1 MALQIW
7 NQDKLIILNAYKPP
21 ASKGRTNKGW
31 TKEELDDKREG
42 LIMVMRDI
50 IVKAQALLRLRKRS
64 ARESSRVD
72 KITQIF
78 KKWSGVKLTPTKIP
92 GLVEDLSEA
101 EGDVKVLE
109 EDFGTHNDY
118 SVPRARGNDTATSDE
133 ETEALTEEEEAP
145 RPPPPPPSRRTRG
158 ASRLPRKVATRHVTR
173 RRNTRQI
180 APSDSESISDEE
192 SDEDSFEPA
201 ERRTRQAGAG
211 EGWSRSNTSPVVDDF
226 TGNPGLKIP
235 KPTSALAYIQLFIT
249 RALLE
254 FFTVETN
261 LYASQLFRMA
271 NENVSDIWTP
281 VKVSEMARF
290 LGLFILMGIIRL
302 PTMRMYWQTAKPWHA
317 RFFSLFMP
325 SRRFQHINQFFHT
338 FNTNAVPVNNR
349 DKLIKVR
356 PVMDYLKERFAQ
368 VYIPKKELCLDE
380 GTMAWRG
387 RLSFKVYNPNKPDK
401 YGVKLYM
408 LAESVSG
415 YIYDFDVYSGIG
427 KTIVD
432 TVTGLMQPLVNQ
444 GYHLYMD
451 NYYNSVTLTETLR
464 ELGVYTCGTIRMLRG
479 APKVLQALAKG
490 KLPLDTTVY
499 RRKDNTFILLW
510 KDKRVVSIITN
521 IHNADTQRV
530 HNLSCSEGE
539 SEY

>member
-1 MALQIW
+1 MTLKCQGPSTSTP
-7 NQDKLIILNAYKPP
+7 KE
-21 ASKGRTNKGW
+21 ASR
-31 TKEELDDKREG
+31 
-42 LIMVMRDI
+42 
-50 IVKAQALLRLRKRS
+50 
-64 ARESSRVD
+64 SSRVD

-101 EGDVKVLE
+101 EGDVEVLE

-201 ERRTRQAGAG
+201 ERRTRTVRTRQAGAG

-226 TGNPGLKIP
+226 TGDPGLKIP

-415 YIYDFDVYSGIG
+415 YIYDFDVYSGEKMAITWG
-427 KTIVD
+427 RIIA
-432 TVTGLMQPLVNQ
+432 
-444 GYHLYMD
+444 LYAFGGQM
-451 NYYNSVTLTETLR
+451 
-464 ELGVYTCGTIRMLRG
+464 
-479 APKVLQALAKG
+479 AL
-490 KLPLDTTVY
+490 Y
-499 RRKDNTFILLW
+499 C
-510 KDKRVVSIITN
+510 KDKNMEDLSEKIATFMSKYASEIVAPFVLRAGGWIKICEEFP
-521 IHNADTQRV
+521 AEEGDTLLV
-530 HNLSCSEGE
+530 
-539 SEY
+539 